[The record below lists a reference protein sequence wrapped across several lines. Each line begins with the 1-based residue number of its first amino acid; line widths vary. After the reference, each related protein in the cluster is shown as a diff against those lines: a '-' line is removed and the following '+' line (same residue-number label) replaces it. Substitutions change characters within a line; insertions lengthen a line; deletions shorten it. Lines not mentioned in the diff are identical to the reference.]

1 MKKSVPHVSKALALA
16 AISGTAFV
24 LNGCVASP
32 PNPGYNA
39 GAGYNAPSYAGTP
52 VDVSDLRNGA
62 AGQAKQQ
69 LRARGFRQVGQSQ
82 SGQFHNTWWLNANT
96 NQCFQL
102 EASGGQVMTLNQA
115 VPAECQGSGAQNQ
128 PGDLPQAAQAA
139 CFNRFGE
146 PGYQKI
152 KTVSP
157 LKPGYWEVIIT
168 GRQGRQVACT
178 VDQNGSIAD
187 WVNM

>member
-1 MKKSVPHVSKALALA
+1 
-16 AISGTAFV
+16 
-24 LNGCVASP
+24 
-32 PNPGYNA
+32 
-39 GAGYNAPSYAGTP
+39 
-52 VDVSDLRNGA
+52 
-62 AGQAKQQ
+62 
-69 LRARGFRQVGQSQ
+69 
-82 SGQFHNTWWLNANT
+82 
-96 NQCFQL
+96 
-102 EASGGQVMTLNQA
+102 MTLNQA